1 MYVDDL
7 LDSCDPLQFLSPFV
21 MRAKVLLQE
30 IWTAGIDWDDVLP
43 PELRRKWEQ
52 WLSELPQLSNVSI
65 PRCLRRANPE
75 KTELHLFS
83 DASNAAYA
91 TVVYLVCQYP
101 DLTTSSSL
109 IASKCCVAPV
119 KAMTIPH

>member
-1 MYVDDL
+1 
-7 LDSCDPLQFLSPFV
+7 

-52 WLSELPQLSNVSI
+52 WLSELPQLSNISI

-75 KTELHLFS
+75 KTNCISSQTHRTLPMQPSPIWFVNTQTLPLP
-83 DASNAAYA
+83 
-91 TVVYLVCQYP
+91 LV
-101 DLTTSSSL
+101 
-109 IASKCCVAPV
+109 
-119 KAMTIPH
+119 